1 MSNFNINLHELVYS
15 LSDALDLVGVVQIH
29 HGKRV
34 GFMAAEC
41 GKQMEMETE
50 TLDSLFQAAILHD
63 CGVSNTSVHARLAQF
78 EWEKVHGHCQIGAAL
93 LGITPPLAHL
103 SDVILHHHTHWD
115 KLKELDLSDDVKL
128 MANLIFLVDRVDVL
142 SLHAQVNDAN
152 ILLGSD
158 AIKEKIIENR
168 GTFFNPELVDVF
180 MEVADSE
187 AFWLSLEREHVDG
200 YVYEWV
206 GHETTRPIPF
216 EDVKSLVKIFSHI
229 VDAKS
234 PFTYEHSQGVASLA
248 RYLGELF
255 EVSEHNCDMLY
266 LAGLLHDI
274 GKLRVPDDVLE
285 KAGKLS
291 NGEFKTIQRHSFDT
305 FNILKKIR
313 GFDDIA
319 LWAAQ
324 HHERVD
330 GGGYPYHTK
339 EHKLS
344 LEARIVAVADVFQA
358 LAQDRPYRPALSPAE
373 IFTILSN
380 DSNVGKLDTGVV
392 KMVGENLDS
401 CWRKATLQ
409 DQKEAAVA
417 KAH

>member
-1 MSNFNINLHELVYS
+1 M
-15 LSDALDLVGVVQIH
+15 VQIH

-41 GKQMEMETE
+41 GRELNLDSD

-78 EWEKVHGHCQIGAAL
+78 EWEKVNGHCKIGAAL
-93 LGITPPLAHL
+93 LSITPPLAHI
-103 SDVILHHHTHWD
+103 SNVILHHHTHWD
-115 KLKELDLSDDVKL
+115 KLKELDLPDDVKL

-142 SLHAQVNDAN
+142 SLHAQVEDAN
-152 ILLGSD
+152 ILLGAD
-158 AIKEKIIENR
+158 AIREKIISHR
-168 GTFFNPELVDVF
+168 DTLFKSELVDAF
-180 MEVADSE
+180 LEVADSE

-200 YVYEWV
+200 YVYEWIA
-206 GHETTRPIPF
+206 HETTRPIAF

-234 PFTYEHSQGVASLA
+234 PYTYEHSQGVASLA

-291 NGEFKTIQRHSFDT
+291 NIEFKTIQRHSFDT
-305 FNILKKIR
+305 FNILKKVR

-330 GGGYPYHTK
+330 GGGYPYHAK

-358 LAQDRPYRPALSPAE
+358 LAQDRPYRPALTPTE
-373 IFTILSN
+373 IYEILSG
-380 DSNVGKLDTGVV
+380 DSNVGKLDAGVV
-392 KMVGENLDS
+392 AMIEKNLES

-409 DQKEAAVA
+409 DQKEAAA
-417 KAH
+417 KTH

>member
-1 MSNFNINLHELVYS
+1 
-15 LSDALDLVGVVQIH
+15 VVQIH

-41 GKQMEMETE
+41 GRELNLDSD

-78 EWEKVHGHCQIGAAL
+78 EWEKVNGHCKIGAAL
-93 LGITPPLAHL
+93 LSITPPLAHI
-103 SDVILHHHTHWD
+103 SNVILHHHTHWD
-115 KLKELDLSDDVKL
+115 KLKELDLPDDVKL

-142 SLHAQVNDAN
+142 SLHAQVEDAN
-152 ILLGSD
+152 ILLGAD
-158 AIKEKIIENR
+158 AIREKIISHR
-168 GTFFNPELVDVF
+168 DTLFKSVLVDAF
-180 MEVADSE
+180 LEVADSE

-200 YVYEWV
+200 YVYEWIA
-206 GHETTRPIPF
+206 HETTRPIAF

-234 PFTYEHSQGVASLA
+234 PYTYEHSQGVASLA

-255 EVSEHNCDMLY
+255 EVSEHNFDMLY

-291 NGEFKTIQRHSFDT
+291 NIEFKTIQRHSFDT
-305 FNILKKIR
+305 FNILKKVR

-330 GGGYPYHTK
+330 GGGYPYHAK

-358 LAQDRPYRPALSPAE
+358 LAQDRPYRPALTPTE
-373 IFTILSN
+373 IYEILSG
-380 DSNVGKLDTGVV
+380 DSNVGKLDAGVV
-392 KMVGENLDS
+392 AMIEKNLES

-409 DQKEAAVA
+409 DQKEAAA
-417 KAH
+417 KTH